1 MKNTMLKFELP
12 KYYYWLLER
21 NLITYEPFG
30 PLQPWFYLP
39 RGDQFLLNQRWHK
52 KIEKLAK
59 LAFAK
64 RQDNDELAC
73 FVFNLKGEVNHLEL
87 VQGWT
92 EDEYT
97 ILKVFNSFLDWLK
110 YVLEDI
116 ALWIE
121 VDDS

>member
-1 MKNTMLKFELP
+1 MLKFELP

-30 PLQPWFYLP
+30 PLQPWFYLMSE
-39 RGDQFLLNQRWHK
+39 DQFLLNQRWHNTNE
-52 KIEKLAK
+52 ILTK

-73 FVFNLKGEVNHLEL
+73 FVFDIKGEVNHLEL

-92 EDEYT
+92 EEGYT

-121 VDDS
+121 LDET